1 MALRREGVTTAAL
14 PVRLG
19 EATPECDVARESAG
33 ARRKGG
39 DRAEPSGRGR
49 RGRLA
54 PGAPPGDGP
63 WSPRPPPYAPGE
75 TSWRAPSGLRA
86 RPGDSGRA
94 ESGKSRS
101 CGAGRSGGHLLP
113 RAPCARAS
121 LGASCPCARHS
132 AGLPLSPSSLP
143 FTQGGGQDGSH
154 HIRQRA
160 GRGLWA
166 GRARTPAQGL

>member
-19 EATPECDVARESAG
+19 EATPECDVASECDVARESAG

-75 TSWRAPSGLRA
+75 TSWRAPQRPQGPARGQRACRVREKSELR
-86 RPGDSGRA
+86 RRA
-94 ESGKSRS
+94 V
-101 CGAGRSGGHLLP
+101 GRSPPPEGPVRTREPRRLLP
-113 RAPCARAS
+113 PRAS
-121 LGASCPCARHS
+121 QRGSTAFPLVPAFHS
-132 AGLPLSPSSLP
+132 
-143 FTQGGGQDGSH
+143 
-154 HIRQRA
+154 R
-160 GRGLWA
+160 GRTGW
-166 GRARTPAQGL
+166 